1 MLLKKRNIFNRC
13 LIFRAILVTN
23 VSAKTS
29 CEKLKLYFENKRRT
43 NGGKI
48 NLMRAI
54 SDGVLIIFDSLQGYS
69 VHNNF
74 KVVENRSC
82 S

>member
-1 MLLKKRNIFNRC
+1 M
-13 LIFRAILVTN
+13 VTN

-43 NGGKI
+43 SGGKI

-54 SDGVLIIFDSLQGYS
+54 SDGVLIIFDSLQGFCIHINLKLNGNTTYP
-69 VHNNF
+69 
-74 KVVENRSC
+74 
-82 S
+82 